1 MSVTPYSGDGSK
13 REQVERMFDSI
24 SPRYDLLNRLFS
36 LGIDQGWRRKVV
48 RMVGEEP
55 VDHLLDVATG
65 TADLAILGSLK
76 AKRVTGADISA
87 GMLKLGREKVARRGM
102 ADRITLI
109 QADSE
114 QLPFP
119 DATFDAVTVAFGVRN
134 FEHLARGVR
143 EMVRVLRPGGRL
155 FVLEFSKP
163 HKAPFKQLFR
173 FYFHRVM
180 PGVGKALSKDSAAYT
195 YLPKSVDAFP
205 EGPAF
210 EQVMREAGLTEVRSF
225 PLTGGIAT
233 LYRGRRPQAAAT
245 H

>member
-13 REQVERMFDSI
+13 REQVERMFDAI

-55 VDHLLDVATG
+55 VEHLLDVATG

-76 AKRVTGADISA
+76 ARRVTGADISE
-87 GMLKLGREKVARRGM
+87 GMLKLGREKVARRGL
-102 ADRITLI
+102 ADRITLV

-114 QLPFP
+114 ALPFP
-119 DATFDAVTVAFGVRN
+119 DGTFDAVTVAFGVRN
-134 FEHLARGVR
+134 FEHLEQGVR
-143 EMVRVLRPGGRL
+143 DMVRVLRPGGRL
-155 FVLEFSKP
+155 FVLEFSRP
-163 HKAPFKQLFR
+163 RKAPFRQLFR

-180 PGVGKALSKDSAAYT
+180 PSVGKAISRDSAAYT
-195 YLPKSVDAFP
+195 YLPRSVDAFP
-205 EGPAF
+205 EGADF
-210 EQVMREAGLTEVRSF
+210 EALLQRAGLTEVRSI

-233 LYRGRRPQAAAT
+233 LYRGRRPA